1 MSASRCRYHKLVH
14 TIGPEWYPA
23 DKCKQ
28 GPCSESEYCI
38 ANMTKGYEYLNSL
51 WLRSTGAPFMSDPE
65 EPSALALAWMFAFTV
80 GAIFTDVTDSVEELV
95 EEAWNEFVAA
105 SEDVVMGIL
114 KYVFQQMG
122 VLTRLISCY
131 SIQHKTMKWYR
142 KIFLHFL
149 DIAATNAFTVHKELY
164 GTMSHKEFIE

>member
-114 KYVFQQMG
+114 KYVLKVNPAKEEMHLMKLSHSLQHQ
-122 VLTRLISCY
+122 LTRSRVDPLLNLI
-131 SIQHKTMKWYR
+131 KT
-142 KIFLHFL
+142 L
-149 DIAATNAFTVHKELY
+149 
-164 GTMSHKEFIE
+164 